1 MQMGG
6 IMFTLTVID
15 SDKWIA
21 AGIADCFKARHIRT
35 TLLSEGQPQDILA
48 IAARSDVVISEICA
62 CGLDM
67 QAMTELLIELKR
79 ISPLTRLIILTD
91 IEEAA
96 LLGYVQRVL
105 PGVVILSKRCDM
117 TTLTASVFGTH
128 ENSSVDTPVDK
139 RVSGSSTLTR
149 REFELL
155 RLLAVHHTLT
165 DISAVLKLS
174 IKTISHHRKSIM
186 RKLDCRTWIE
196 LPLQLERIGY
206 RITRA

>member
-1 MQMGG
+1 
-6 IMFTLTVID
+6 MFTLTVID

-21 AGIADCFKARHIRT
+21 AGIADCFKARHIQT
-35 TLLSEGQPQDILA
+35 ILLSEGQPQDILA

-79 ISPLTRLIILTD
+79 VSPLTRLIILTD

-105 PGVVILSKRCDM
+105 PGVAILSKRCDM
-117 TTLTASVFGTH
+117 RMLTASVFGTH
-128 ENSSVDTPVDK
+128 DHNSVQPFVDK
-139 RVSGSSTLTR
+139 RVSGSSALTR

-155 RLLAVHHTLT
+155 RLLAIHHTLT

-186 RKLDCRTWIE
+186 RKLHCRTWIE

-206 RITRA
+206 PITRA